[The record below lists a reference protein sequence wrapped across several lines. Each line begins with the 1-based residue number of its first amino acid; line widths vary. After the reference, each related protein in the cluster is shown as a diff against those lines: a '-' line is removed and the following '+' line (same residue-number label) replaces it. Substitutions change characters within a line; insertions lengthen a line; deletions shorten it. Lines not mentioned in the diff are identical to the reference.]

1 MEIIRFK
8 FTRFLANHALRI
20 SKRLN
25 HLRRIDPAV
34 KFLLGEVA
42 ELEGGGFEGKAFAVS
57 GFGDGRGFVVTDMR
71 VEGGHQHQR
80 IVEVF
85 GQAFGVGTDALR
97 AVGAERMTSIGDE
110 ASRL

>member
-1 MEIIRFK
+1 VKGFSG
-8 FTRFLANHALRI
+8 F
-20 SKRLN
+20 LN
-25 HLRRIDPAV
+25 HPRRIDPAV
-34 KFLLGEVA
+34 KFLLGKVV
-42 ELEGGGFEGKAFAVS
+42 ELEGGGFEGKSLAMS

-97 AVGAERMTSIGDE
+97 AVGPKRMAGIGYQT
-110 ASRL
+110 SRL